1 MGYVGDLGSDVT
13 EATLFELF
21 NAVGPVASIRVC
33 RDATTRRSLGYAY
46 VNFHSVQD
54 AERALDTM
62 NFTNIRGKQ
71 CRIMWS
77 QRDPRLRQSGKGNI
91 FVKNLHESIDNKTLY
106 DTFSVFGNIL
116 SCKVVMD
123 KDSQKSRGY
132 GYVHYVD
139 DKSAKKAIEGV
150 NGMTISDRKVHA
162 ELFKAR
168 EERIKNFKYTNVYV
182 KYIPK
187 HWNEDILKKIFEEG
201 TGGGQ
206 IDKFELWRH
215 DYGVSA
221 CLNFSTSD
229 AAKAAVEKLNGKDV
243 ASFGI
248 PVPDTGNDDDDDD
261 DDVIANNNNNNDDD
275 DDEDKNEDEKKDNEE
290 ENKEDKDDDDD
301 NKKKKVLS
309 SMASPIIPTKL
320 YVARAQKR
328 KERREYLQRQQ
339 RRRGGGARRNYIGAN
354 LYVKNLSPDVDDTKL
369 TEMFINFGAIT
380 SAKVMKEA
388 SGKSRG
394 FGFVAFEKKEAATRA
409 IHEMTN
415 TLHHGKPLY
424 VSRAQ
429 TKAFRQTFIM
439 KQLRNKRMRSNN
451 NNNMGQ
457 QQQQQYGNNN
467 NRYGKQQQQY
477 GPPQYGG
484 GGNQHHGQQYGGG
497 GGMGGAHRGMGVP
510 PMGNPNMGPVPG
522 QFMGQAPMQQFGMPY
537 PQMGNPLA
545 MQQQRHLAAQQLAA
559 QQIAAQQR
567 AAAAQLASGLTNP
580 QHIAQLQ
587 QQQAIAAQLSQQQQ
601 SSMNQQLSQAMR
613 GGTGSQSMNQ
623 TQQSQPAQGSMA
635 SGPQSASI
643 YAGSASIPRPSG
655 LTASQQMVVASGAV
669 ASQPH
674 QSSVP
679 TGQHSVSQVSAGGG
693 AQTSAPMLEVNPLTS
708 DMLQDAK
715 PAEKKRLIGERLFP
729 KIQVVEPRLAGKITG
744 MLLEMDNTELLVLLT
759 EQRALMNKINE
770 ALAVLKDHQQ
780 KQSQQNPG
788 STKNP
793 SSQNPGV
800 GSAQNK

>member
-1 MGYVGDLGSDVT
+1 MG
-13 EATLFELF
+13 
-21 NAVGPVASIRVC
+21 
-33 RDATTRRSLGYAY
+33 
-46 VNFHSVQD
+46 D

-261 DDVIANNNNNNDDD
+261 DVVIANNNNNND
-275 DDEDKNEDEKKDNEE
+275 DEKKDNEE

-309 SMASPIIPTKL
+309 SMA
-320 YVARAQKR
+320 
-328 KERREYLQRQQ
+328 
-339 RRRGGGARRNYIGAN
+339 
-354 LYVKNLSPDVDDTKL
+354 
-369 TEMFINFGAIT
+369 
-380 SAKVMKEA
+380 
-388 SGKSRG
+388 
-394 FGFVAFEKKEAATRA
+394 
-409 IHEMTN
+409 
-415 TLHHGKPLY
+415 
-424 VSRAQ
+424 
-429 TKAFRQTFIM
+429 
-439 KQLRNKRMRSNN
+439 
-451 NNNMGQ
+451 
-457 QQQQQYGNNN
+457 
-467 NRYGKQQQQY
+467 
-477 GPPQYGG
+477 
-484 GGNQHHGQQYGGG
+484 
-497 GGMGGAHRGMGVP
+497 
-510 PMGNPNMGPVPG
+510 
-522 QFMGQAPMQQFGMPY
+522 
-537 PQMGNPLA
+537 
-545 MQQQRHLAAQQLAA
+545 
-559 QQIAAQQR
+559 
-567 AAAAQLASGLTNP
+567 
-580 QHIAQLQ
+580 
-587 QQQAIAAQLSQQQQ
+587 
-601 SSMNQQLSQAMR
+601 
-613 GGTGSQSMNQ
+613 
-623 TQQSQPAQGSMA
+623 
-635 SGPQSASI
+635 
-643 YAGSASIPRPSG
+643 
-655 LTASQQMVVASGAV
+655 
-669 ASQPH
+669 
-674 QSSVP
+674 
-679 TGQHSVSQVSAGGG
+679 
-693 AQTSAPMLEVNPLTS
+693 
-708 DMLQDAK
+708 
-715 PAEKKRLIGERLFP
+715 
-729 KIQVVEPRLAGKITG
+729 
-744 MLLEMDNTELLVLLT
+744 
-759 EQRALMNKINE
+759 
-770 ALAVLKDHQQ
+770 
-780 KQSQQNPG
+780 
-788 STKNP
+788 
-793 SSQNPGV
+793 
-800 GSAQNK
+800 

>member
-1 MGYVGDLGSDVT
+1 MTIPFTPSI
-13 EATLFELF
+13 
-21 NAVGPVASIRVC
+21 AS
-33 RDATTRRSLGYAY
+33 
-46 VNFHSVQD
+46 
-54 AERALDTM
+54 
-62 NFTNIRGKQ
+62 
-71 CRIMWS
+71 
-77 QRDPRLRQSGKGNI
+77 
-91 FVKNLHESIDNKTLY
+91 
-106 DTFSVFGNIL
+106 FSVFGNIL

-187 HWNEDILKKIFEEG
+187 HWNEAILKKIFEEG

-221 CLNFSTSD
+221 CLNFSSSD

-248 PVPDTGNDDDDDD
+248 PEPDNKD
-261 DDVIANNNNNNDDD
+261 
-275 DDEDKNEDEKKDNEE
+275 EDEKKDE
-290 ENKEDKDDDDD
+290 ENKEDKDVTAADNDNDGDDGDNADDDD
-301 NKKKKVLS
+301 KNKAAVNNKKVA
-309 SMASPIIPTKL
+309 SMASPMIPTKL

-328 KERREYLQRQQ
+328 KERKEYLQRQQ

-439 KQLRNKRMRSNN
+439 KQLRSKRIRSNN
-451 NNNMGQ
+451 DNRMGGQ
-457 QQQQQYGNNN
+457 QQG
-467 NRYGKQQQQY
+467 G
-477 GPPQYGG
+477 GYGG
-484 GGNQHHGQQYGGG
+484 GGRYGNNQHQGPPSYGGG
-497 GGMGGAHRGMGVP
+497 AGG
-510 PMGNPNMGPVPG
+510 
-522 QFMGQAPMQQFGMPY
+522 
-537 PQMGNPLA
+537 
-545 MQQQRHLAAQQLAA
+545 QQQ
-559 QQIAAQQR
+559 
-567 AAAAQLASGLTNP
+567 G
-580 QHIAQLQ
+580 
-587 QQQAIAAQLSQQQQ
+587 
-601 SSMNQQLSQAMR
+601 
-613 GGTGSQSMNQ
+613 
-623 TQQSQPAQGSMA
+623 
-635 SGPQSASI
+635 
-643 YAGSASIPRPSG
+643 Y
-655 LTASQQMVVASGAV
+655 
-669 ASQPH
+669 
-674 QSSVP
+674 
-679 TGQHSVSQVSAGGG
+679 
-693 AQTSAPMLEVNPLTS
+693 
-708 DMLQDAK
+708 D
-715 PAEKKRLIGERLFP
+715 
-729 KIQVVEPRLAGKITG
+729 
-744 MLLEMDNTELLVLLT
+744 
-759 EQRALMNKINE
+759 
-770 ALAVLKDHQQ
+770 
-780 KQSQQNPG
+780 
-788 STKNP
+788 
-793 SSQNPGV
+793 
-800 GSAQNK
+800 